1 MNELDIAV
9 LVVTIF
15 SISIYGVWRTRHR
28 HDLNSYLKGKGQM
41 PWWAIGLSVMA
52 TQASAITFLS
62 TPGQGYLSG
71 LSFVQ
76 IYFGVP
82 LALIIISIFF
92 LPIFHR
98 LNVYTAYEYLE
109 KRFDAKTRLLGA
121 VLFLLQRGIGA
132 GLTIYA
138 PAIVLSTV
146 FGWSLQATIICSG
159 LVVTAYT
166 MLGGTDAVT
175 VTQKYQLAIIFLG
188 MITAGCLLIFKL
200 PAELSFVDAMSVA
213 GGFQKLNAVNFSTN
227 MSERYTFW
235 SGLLGGTFLMLSY
248 FGADQSQVQRY
259 ISGTSVRESRLG
271 LLFNAI
277 FKIPMQFGI
286 LMLGV
291 LMFVFY
297 QFKQP
302 PLFFDTT
309 ANRYVQSQ
317 RLVAQEEP
325 GSSSALLDLEKKFNL
340 THATT
345 KGHLESWLHAKHSGD
360 LQTAEQEFAA
370 AAAAQ
375 AEGEKI
381 RAAAAEQLAA
391 KSQVKTKGEVG
402 RKTSGKEPVSSSVNA
417 VINGAAETRISTTA
431 GAKVPGTAP
440 TKANN
445 ADYVFIT
452 FILQE
457 LPHGVIGLLVT
468 AFFLAAL
475 SSKAAELNAL
485 GTSTTIDFYRL
496 LIRRD
501 ASDKEC
507 VLVTRAFTAFWGVVA
522 IFIAL
527 YAHLSE
533 NLIQAV
539 NILGSIFY
547 GVLLALFLVAFFIKW
562 VGGTAIFWS
571 ALVAQLLIFFLYSTL
586 TISYLWFPLIG
597 CAVCV
602 IFSIIMQM
610 FIGKNQKVIENYG
623 T

>member
-1 MNELDIAV
+1 MNELDFVVLLGTILSIA
-9 LVVTIF
+9 
-15 SISIYGVWRTRHR
+15 IYGVWCTRHR
-28 HDLNSYLKGKGQM
+28 QDLNSYLKGKGQT

-82 LALIIISIFF
+82 IALIFISVFF
-92 LPIFHR
+92 LPMFHR
-98 LNVYTAYEYLE
+98 VNVYTAYEYLE

-166 MLGGTDAVT
+166 MTGGTDAVT
-175 VTQKYQLAIIFLG
+175 VTQKYQLSIIFFG
-188 MITAGCLLIFKL
+188 MITALFLLISKL
-200 PAELSFVDAMSVA
+200 PPELSFEDALSVA

-277 FKIPMQFGI
+277 FKIPMQFFI

-302 PLFFDTT
+302 PLFFDST
-309 ANRYVQSQ
+309 ANRYVESQ
-317 RLVAQEEP
+317 RLIAEKDP
-325 GSSSALLDLEKKFNL
+325 NANRTLLELEGKFK
-340 THATT
+340 TVHAATRQ
-345 KGHLESWLHAKHSGD
+345 HLDGWLQAKHKGD
-360 LQTAEQEFAA
+360 ELTAASEFAA
-370 AAAAQ
+370 AASAQ
-375 AEGEKI
+375 QEGEKI
-381 RAAAAEQLAA
+381 RLAAAEQLVAHAVPSA
-391 KSQVKTKGEVG
+391 KAPK
-402 RKTSGKEPVSSSVNA
+402 
-417 VINGAAETRISTTA
+417 
-431 GAKVPGTAP
+431 TAP

-452 FILQE
+452 FILKE
-457 LPHGVIGLLVT
+457 LPHGAIGLLVA

-485 GTSTTIDFYRL
+485 GTSSTIDFYRL

-507 VLVTRAFTAFWGVVA
+507 VLVTRCFTAFWGVVA
-522 IFIAL
+522 ILIAL
-527 YAHLSE
+527 FAHLSE

-547 GVLLALFLVAFFIKW
+547 GVLLALFLVAFFIKR

-571 ALVAQLLIFFLYSTL
+571 AVAAQLLIFYLYSTL

-597 CAVCV
+597 CAACV
-602 IFSIIMQM
+602 VLSIIVQSL
-610 FIGKNQKVIENYG
+610 IGKNQKVIENYG

>member
-9 LVVTIF
+9 LVGTIF

-166 MLGGTDAVT
+166 MMGGTDAVT
-175 VTQKYQLAIIFLG
+175 VTQKYQLTIIFLG
-188 MITAGCLLIFKL
+188 MITAACLLISKL
-200 PAELSFVDAMSVA
+200 PAGLSFADAMSVA

-317 RLVAQEEP
+317 RLVAQDQP
-325 GSSSALLDLEKKFNL
+325 GNTNALLELEKKFNL

-360 LQTAEQEFAA
+360 LSTAEQEFAA

-375 AEGEKI
+375 AEGERI
-381 RAAAAEQLAA
+381 RAAAAEQLTA
-391 KSQVKTKGEVG
+391 KSQVETNGAGETKTSATEPGSSSANG
-402 RKTSGKEPVSSSVNA
+402 ATNAPADTRKTA
-417 VINGAAETRISTTA
+417 TL
-431 GAKVPGTAP
+431 GAKLPATAP

-485 GTSTTIDFYRL
+485 GTSTTIDFYRM
-496 LIRRD
+496 LIKRD
-501 ASDKEC
+501 ASDKES

-522 IFIAL
+522 VLIAL

-547 GVLLALFLVAFFIKW
+547 GVLLALFLVAFFIKR

-571 ALVAQLLIFFLYSTL
+571 ALVAQLMVFCLYYTL

-597 CAVCV
+597 CAACV
-602 IFSIIMQM
+602 ILSIIVQM
-610 FIGKNQKVIENYG
+610 FIGKNKKVIENYG

>member
-9 LVVTIF
+9 LICTIF

-28 HDLNSYLKGKGQM
+28 HDLNSYLKGRGQM

-92 LPIFHR
+92 LPIFHK

-159 LVVTAYT
+159 LVVTVYT
-166 MLGGTDAVT
+166 MMGGTDAVT
-175 VTQKYQLAIIFLG
+175 VTQKYQLTIIFLG
-188 MITAGCLLIFKL
+188 MITAGILLVAKL
-200 PAELSFVDAMSVA
+200 PSELSFVDALSLA
-213 GGFQKLNAVNFSTN
+213 GGFQKLNAVNFSTDA
-227 MSERYTFW
+227 SERYTFW

-309 ANRYVQSQ
+309 ANRFVQSQ
-317 RLVAQEEP
+317 RLLSQETP
-325 GSSSALLDLEKKFNL
+325 DAINPLLDLEKKFNA

-345 KGHLESWLHAKHSGD
+345 RHHLEGWLQAKHDGD
-360 LQTAEQEFAA
+360 FVKAEHEFAA
-370 AAAAQ
+370 AAATQAQ
-375 AEGEKI
+375 GEKI
-381 RAAAAEQLAA
+381 RAAAAEQLT
-391 KSQVKTKGEVG
+391 VN
-402 RKTSGKEPVSSSVNA
+402 RPV
-417 VINGAAETRISTTA
+417 ETRPPA
-431 GAKVPGTAP
+431 TAP

-457 LPHGVIGLLVT
+457 LPHGAIGLLVT

-507 VLVTRAFTAFWGVVA
+507 VLATRIFTAFWGLVA
-522 IFIAL
+522 VLIAL

-547 GVLLALFLVAFFIKW
+547 GVLLALFLVAFFIKR

-571 ALVAQLLIFFLYSTL
+571 AVVAQILVFFLYRTL
-586 TISYLWFPLIG
+586 SISYLWFPLIG
-597 CAVCV
+597 CAACV
-602 IFSIIMQM
+602 IFSVIVQT
-610 FIGKNQKVIENYG
+610 FIGKDQKVIENYG